1 MNNFEEL
8 DNIISKMIKDK
19 LYEMVPEYSN
29 EKNNEDGIYFFMN
42 EFTLSLID
50 EIEQS
55 QSNKFI
61 DNSFEFI
68 NHLGES
74 NNLEILNIVKVGV
87 LEILYTSENLKRQKI
102 EKLLSEKLRLI
113 FRDFS
118 KHYYL

>member
-42 EFTLSLID
+42 EFTSALID
-50 EIEQS
+50 EIEQF

-68 NHLGES
+68 NSLGES
-74 NNLEILNIVKVGV
+74 HNIEILNIVKVGV
-87 LEILYTSENLKRQKI
+87 LEILYTSEKLKREKI
-102 EKLLSEKLRLI
+102 EELLSEKLKPI
-113 FRDFS
+113 FRNFS
-118 KHYYL
+118 KYYY